1 MRLDHA
7 SLFPAAREA
16 MGGLERAVRK
26 SDLEASL
33 LELVRLRA
41 SQINGCS
48 YCVDMH
54 AKDARARGEEESRL
68 HMVAVWRDAECF
80 SDRER
85 AALAWCEAVTLVA
98 SSHVPDDVFESVQ
111 DAFEPAEVVALTLA
125 VIAIN
130 GWNRLSVAFRPP
142 VGGYVSPYGD
152 NDATGEPV
160 TRMDN
165 RGS

>member
-1 MRLDHA
+1 MQ
-7 SLFPAAREA
+7 
-16 MGGLERAVRK
+16 GLERAVRK
-26 SDLEASL
+26 SGLEDSL

-41 SQINGCS
+41 SQINGCA

-68 HMVAVWRDAECF
+68 ALVAVWRDAECF

-98 SSHVPDDVFESVQ
+98 SSHVPDNVFEPMAHV
-111 DAFEPAEVVALTLA
+111 FEPSEIAALTLA
-125 VIAIN
+125 LIAIN

-142 VGGYVSPYGD
+142 VGGYVSPYSSGRD
-152 NDATGEPV
+152 PS
-160 TRMDN
+160 
-165 RGS
+165 RGAP